1 MFLLDGASSAA
12 AATTANAGDQVWQ
25 TVGMIAIWAVILVA
39 FYFIII
45 RPSKKKQKQEEEL
58 KKNLQVGQEVVTIGG
73 IMGRV
78 ISVRDDDESFV
89 LETSADRTRMRFKKW
104 AISTIVTPE
113 DEEKALKDKNE
124 KAEKSAKEKSEKTE
138 KDKSSKEEK

>member
-1 MFLLDGASSAA
+1 MFLLDGATSAA
-12 AATTANAGDQVWQ
+12 SAAGTVADPENQVWQ
-25 TVGMIAIWAVILVA
+25 TVGMIAMWVVIIVV
-39 FYFIII
+39 FYFLII
-45 RPSKKKQKQEEEL
+45 RPNKKKQKQEEEL
-58 KKNLQVGQEVVTIGG
+58 KKNLQVGQEVITIGG

-89 LETSADRTRMRFKKW
+89 LETAADRTRMRFKKW

-113 DEEKALKDKNE
+113 DEEKVQKEKAEKPAKE
-124 KAEKSAKEKSEKTE
+124 KAEKSE